1 MTKLEYTKCEKL
13 MNEAIQYAIDARDK
27 LAVAAKHPNAT
38 EREILKNTAHNHRG
52 YAEGINQA
60 LTVIGFKHELMA
72 ELGKLI
78 S

>member
-38 EREILKNTAHNHRG
+38 EREILENTAHNHRG

-60 LTVIGFKHELMA
+60 LTVIVFKHELMA

>member
-38 EREILKNTAHNHRG
+38 EREILENTAHNHRS

>member
-38 EREILKNTAHNHRG
+38 EREILENTAHNHRG

-60 LTVIGFKHELMA
+60 LTVIGLKHELMA

>member
-1 MTKLEYTKCEKL
+1 MIKLEYTKCEKL

-38 EREILKNTAHNHRG
+38 EREILENTAHNHRG

>member
-38 EREILKNTAHNHRG
+38 ERDILENTAHNHRG

>member
-38 EREILKNTAHNHRG
+38 ERYVLENTAHNHRG
-52 YAEGINQA
+52 YAEGINQSLA
-60 LTVIGFKHELMA
+60 VLGFKHERMV
-72 ELGKLI
+72 ELEKLI
-78 S
+78 G

>member
-38 EREILKNTAHNHRG
+38 EREILENTAHNNRG

>member
-1 MTKLEYTKCEKL
+1 MIKLEYTKCEKL
-13 MNEAIQYAIDARDK
+13 MNEAIQYAMDARDK

-38 EREILKNTAHNHRG
+38 EREILENTAHNHRG

>member
-38 EREILKNTAHNHRG
+38 EIEILENTAHNHRG